1 MFLFLS
7 MAYNFF
13 AGIWAS
19 EKAITSRNLCILAL
33 FRGRPSLVSLAGGF
47 RTSQTISDFFL
58 LLASDCGTAALTYY
72 TPLFSAASRP
82 GHQAWQLPKLGETET
97 SLSGSPQ
104 ASQNRMLG
112 SLSSPLFLSQGR
124 GLGEE
129 DFLPVC
135 LAMLCRGRSRKGMPN
150 ATKLLTPF
158 AGIPFQFYKSL
169 GGIASP
175 LTSRVL
181 RDFSLSFVVNLVS
194 L

>member
-19 EKAITSRNLCILAL
+19 EKAITSQNLCILAL

-58 LLASDCGTAALTYY
+58 FLASDCGTAALTYY

-104 ASQNRMLG
+104 ASQNV
-112 SLSSPLFLSQGR
+112 
-124 GLGEE
+124 GLI
-129 DFLPVC
+129 V
-135 LAMLCRGRSRKGMPN
+135 
-150 ATKLLTPF
+150 
-158 AGIPFQFYKSL
+158 Q
-169 GGIASP
+169 
-175 LTSRVL
+175 
-181 RDFSLSFVVNLVS
+181 SFVSVPGEGPWCGGFPPSFPLLCCVGEGAGKACQMPQNFLLLLLES
-194 L
+194 LFSFIKAWVV